1 MLPTGVSLGY
11 HGGKEKNQHRSL
23 HSIKACSQG
32 LYPTL
37 QLLIRSK
44 EACPIMGSKDLIA
57 EDYFFF
63 LPGVSSTFVRSLKVK
78 SEILPAKVLA
88 NKKDQI

>member
-1 MLPTGVSLGY
+1 MGA
-11 HGGKEKNQHRSL
+11 KKKNQHRSL
-23 HSIKACSQG
+23 HSIKACGQG

-44 EACPIMGSKDLIA
+44 EAFPIMGNKDLIA

-63 LPGVSSTFVRSLKVK
+63 FPFFLPGLSSTFVRSLKFK

-88 NKKDQI
+88 NKKRPNLKSSE

>member
-1 MLPTGVSLGY
+1 MGE
-11 HGGKEKNQHRSL
+11 KKNQHRSL

-37 QLLIRSK
+37 QLLIQSK
-44 EACPIMGSKDLIA
+44 EAFPIIRNKDLIA

-63 LPGVSSTFVRSLKVK
+63 FFLLFAWGIFTFVRSLKFK

-88 NKKDQI
+88 CQQKDQI